1 MAEFSQEVIRIINRK
16 DKTIQTAEQRLFDK
30 LDPTNQRVFAAVKKL
45 VNEMNVTGGKIEFDD
60 QNIDIASQID
70 KTIVQAIQSSDMPSA
85 IAEFLRDFDTIKK
98 FNFDVHKDVNDLSE
112 KELED
117 LISPV
122 QKTAVQNTLDGLTGS
137 GVNANFVEPVRQGL
151 FQNIAAGTTKSD
163 LEAYLTNYILGNPN
177 VDGLYSRY
185 VKQVSRD
192 ALNQFDGQ
200 VNSRIA
206 EEFDLDAF
214 RYVGSLI
221 DDSRAQCVRWVKKRI
236 LQKSELESEI
246 AWSNNNGS
254 GMIAGTNAE
263 NFAVFRGGYNCRHSA
278 IPFKLT
284 ESQKKRLEED
294 GKKQETEEEETVD
307 EQIKQVN
314 NQVKSTQKQVQKAI
328 QRDKLDEDFF
338 ISDQSNELKKEFTE
352 VVSDANGA
360 SKLSVKYKT
369 SIGLLSPSKAAKPT
383 KYRDF
388 FVQKPNVSVNWIPE
402 CPSGVGGS
410 CYRNNKGLSVKIAKG
425 QTIIRKN
432 YDSDFEFYENDISG
446 FTSKYNLRL
455 TTYKGQKVY
464 ADSDGV
470 IILFEDGRSK
480 RYIPQTISA
489 ITNLIDKNVAPT
501 ITHEF
506 AHLIHNEYDVGQRLK
521 LKDFADKKR
530 ITLFDGVTHYGRQ
543 DRSEF
548 WTESFAA
555 YTYAPKWFE
564 KYNKQTF
571 DFFEDLLKEYG
582 IDKQTIIQY
591 K

>member
-85 IAEFLRDFDTIKK
+85 IAEYLRDFETIKK

-221 DDSRAQCVRWVKKRI
+221 DDSRAQCIRWVKKRI
-236 LQKSELESEI
+236 LQKSDLESEI
-246 AWSNNNGS
+246 GWASNNGS

-284 ESQKKRLEED
+284 ASQKKRLDNPEEQQ
-294 GKKQETEEEETVD
+294 KEEEKIVEETGIVGTVPAAKD
-307 EQIKQVN
+307 FPDLYTYKSKLTPPALKGVAGVSEYIYELSDNGNYKNTDKKGAYYDQFAKFVNVPESNSRYSTKYALSKVVVHEFGHRTHFEQKYFRNAASHDPEHENIFLESKKIVKN
-314 NQVKSTQKQVQKAI
+314 N
-328 QRDKLDEDFF
+328 F
-338 ISDQSNELKKEFTE
+338 DQSTNWSSLVNKY
-352 VVSDANGA
+352 SDKFKDQYQRSEIQEMVA
-360 SKLSVKYKT
+360 S
-369 SIGLLSPSKAAKPT
+369 
-383 KYRDF
+383 
-388 FVQKPNVSVNWIPE
+388 
-402 CPSGVGGS
+402 
-410 CYRNNKGLSVKIAKG
+410 
-425 QTIIRKN
+425 
-432 YDSDFEFYENDISG
+432 
-446 FTSKYNLRL
+446 
-455 TTYKGQKVY
+455 Y
-464 ADSDGV
+464 ADT
-470 IILFEDGRSK
+470 IEALTAGRFGYGHGK
-480 RYIPQTISA
+480 RYMTDDFGSYA
-489 ITNLIDKNVAPT
+489 RF
-501 ITHEF
+501 EWF
-506 AHLIHNEYDVGQRLK
+506 AHAAENYFVSNPVFELEFPELHEQMLK
-521 LKDFADKKR
+521 YFRELVVK
-530 ITLFDGVTHYGRQ
+530 
-543 DRSEF
+543 
-548 WTESFAA
+548 
-555 YTYAPKWFE
+555 PKFPNI
-564 KYNKQTF
+564 K
-571 DFFEDLLKEYG
+571 
-582 IDKQTIIQY
+582 
-591 K
+591 